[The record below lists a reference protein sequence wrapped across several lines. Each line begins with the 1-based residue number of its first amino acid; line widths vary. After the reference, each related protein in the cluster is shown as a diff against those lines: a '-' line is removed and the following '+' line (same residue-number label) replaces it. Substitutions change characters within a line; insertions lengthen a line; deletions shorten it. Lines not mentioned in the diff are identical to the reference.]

1 MPTQQ
6 DALAVTLAVILAL
19 TVALL
24 AAMAGAGVFEARP
37 GAHGAAAPDP
47 NCAEWSDGCVI
58 CLSTP
63 RGLAC
68 STPGIACTRGPMQCV
83 RRR

>member
-6 DALAVTLAVILAL
+6 DALAVALAVILTLAVAVLTAL
-19 TVALL
+19 
-24 AAMAGAGVFEARP
+24 AGAGVFEARP
-37 GAHGAAAPDP
+37 QAQGAAPDP

-63 RGLAC
+63 SGLAC

>member
-1 MPTQQ
+1 MPARH
-6 DALAVTLAVILAL
+6 DALAVTLAVVLAL
-19 TVALL
+19 AVALL
-24 AAMAGAGVFEARP
+24 AAMAGAGVFESRP
-37 GAHGAAAPDP
+37 GAQGAAPDP

-58 CLSTP
+58 CLGTP
-63 RGLAC
+63 TGLAC

>member
-1 MPTQQ
+1 MPAQH
-6 DALAVTLAVILAL
+6 DALAVTLAVVLAL
-19 TVALL
+19 AVALL
-24 AAMAGAGVFEARP
+24 AAMAGAGVFESRP
-37 GAHGAAAPDP
+37 RAQGAAPDP

-58 CLSTP
+58 CLGTP

>member
-1 MPTQQ
+1 MPTQH
-6 DALAVTLAVILAL
+6 DAFAVTLAVVLAL
-19 TVALL
+19 AVALL
-24 AAMAGAGVFEARP
+24 AAVAGAGVFEARP
-37 GAHGAAAPDP
+37 QAQGTAPDP

-68 STPGIACTRGPMQCV
+68 STPGIACTQTAPRCL
-83 RRR
+83 RR

>member
-19 TVALL
+19 AVALL
-24 AAMAGAGVFEARP
+24 AAVAGAGVFEARP
-37 GAHGAAAPDP
+37 GVQGAAPDP

-68 STPGIACTRGPMQCV
+68 STPSIACTRGPMQCV

>member
-6 DALAVTLAVILAL
+6 DALAVALAVILTLAVAVLTAL
-19 TVALL
+19 
-24 AAMAGAGVFEARP
+24 AGAVVFEARP
-37 GAHGAAAPDP
+37 QAQGAAPDP

-63 RGLAC
+63 SGLAC

>member
-19 TVALL
+19 AVAVL
-24 AAMAGAGVFEARP
+24 AALAGAGVFEARP
-37 GAHGAAAPDP
+37 QAQGAAPDP

-63 RGLAC
+63 SGLAC

>member
-1 MPTQQ
+1 MPTQY
-6 DALAVTLAVILAL
+6 DALAVTLAVVLAL
-19 TVALL
+19 AVALL
-24 AAMAGAGVFEARP
+24 AAMAGAGVFEARTRAQ
-37 GAHGAAAPDP
+37 GAAPDP
-47 NCAEWSDGCVI
+47 TCAEWSDGCVI

-83 RRR
+83 RR

>member
-1 MPTQQ
+1 MPAQH
-6 DALAVTLAVILAL
+6 DALAVTLAVVLAL
-19 TVALL
+19 AVALL
-24 AAMAGAGVFEARP
+24 AAMAGAGVFEPRAQ
-37 GAHGAAAPDP
+37 GAAPDP

-58 CLSTP
+58 CLGTP
-63 RGLAC
+63 TGLAC

>member
-1 MPTQQ
+1 MPTQH
-6 DALAVTLAVILAL
+6 DALAVTLAVVLAL
-19 TVALL
+19 AVALL
-24 AAMAGAGVFEARP
+24 AAVAGAGVFEPRP
-37 GAHGAAAPDP
+37 RAQGAAPDP

-58 CLSTP
+58 CLGAPTGP
-63 RGLAC
+63 AC

>member
-6 DALAVTLAVILAL
+6 DALAVALAVILTLA
-19 TVALL
+19 VAVL
-24 AAMAGAGVFEARP
+24 AALAGAGVFEARP
-37 GAHGAAAPDP
+37 QAQGAAPDP

-63 RGLAC
+63 SGLAC

>member
-6 DALAVTLAVILAL
+6 DALAVALAVILAL
-19 TVALL
+19 AVAVL
-24 AAMAGAGVFEARP
+24 AALAGAGVFEARP
-37 GAHGAAAPDP
+37 QAQGAAPDP

-63 RGLAC
+63 SGLAY